1 MTCGGFQEALV
12 YLQCNDSPVLGK
24 IKKKK
29 KDRERFL
36 FKVSR
41 TMGKVESNQ
50 GKPNSGGILEG
61 SSNSSLGHKGDFDKL
76 GNLLPS

>member
-1 MTCGGFQEALV
+1 MI
-12 YLQCNDSPVLGK
+12 LQSLGRL
-24 IKKKK
+24 KKK
-29 KDRERFL
+29 KDTERFL

-50 GKPNSGGILEG
+50 GKPNSGAILEG
-61 SSNSSLGHKGDFDKL
+61 SSNCSLGRKGDFDKL